1 MKDADPILRA
11 EHLTRRVG
19 ELLIVNDVSLE
30 LRRSEVVAVVG
41 PSGSGKTSLLRL
53 INRPDEPP
61 SGTVFVEGKDYREIA
76 PRELRRQVG
85 MVTQRAFLFPGTV
98 YDNVQYGPRQKDNG
112 KGKGEDLPADE
123 VAKLLEKVGL
133 PGYAQRDVTHLS
145 GGEMQRVSLARAL
158 ANRPCVLL
166 LDEPTSALDEGAK
179 LGVEA
184 LFRDVVKQNG
194 LAAILVTHDQAQAAR
209 LGGRVA
215 VIEKGRLVKMGLP
228 QEVLSA

>member
-1 MKDADPILRA
+1 MQAADPILRA

-19 ELLIVNDVSLE
+19 ELVIVNDVSLE
-30 LRRSEVVAVVG
+30 LRRSEVLAVVG

-53 INRPDEPP
+53 INRLDEPT
-61 SGTVFVEGKDYREIA
+61 SGTVFVEAKDYREIP

-98 YDNVQYGPRQKDNG
+98 TDNVQYGPEQ
-112 KGKGEDLPADE
+112 KGEELPAAE
-123 VAKLLEKVGL
+123 VTMLLEKVGL

-166 LDEPTSALDEGAK
+166 LDEPTSALDEKAK
-179 LGVEA
+179 QEVET
-184 LFRDVVKQNG
+184 LFRDVVRQNG

-209 LGGRVA
+209 LGSRIG
-215 VIEKGRLVKMGLP
+215 VIEKGRLVKIGTP